1 MLDKGNSGFCT
12 PYGRRRKGFFLVW
25 PLSNRFCG
33 QTLNTREGAFMTD
46 QLLEIGRRLKGL
58 RNIMGIS
65 AEKMAENMKLNVEEY
80 NEHEL
85 GQRDFSFSFL
95 FNAANILGVD
105 VVDIISGETP
115 KLTTCAIVRKG
126 EGYDIMR
133 RGAYDYKHLAF
144 TFSKK
149 KAEPFLVTVEPNE
162 NEEVTLHSHEG
173 QEFNYMLSGK
183 MAFHLDNIVYDLDEG
198 DSVYFDS
205 GIPHAMKA
213 VGAHAAKFIALVM
226 K

>member
-1 MLDKGNSGFCT
+1 
-12 PYGRRRKGFFLVW
+12 
-25 PLSNRFCG
+25 
-33 QTLNTREGAFMTD
+33 MTN
-46 QLLEIGRRLKGL
+46 QLQEIGGRLKGL
-58 RNIMGIS
+58 RNIMDIP
-65 AEKMAENMKLNVEEY
+65 AEKIAEDLKISIKEY
-80 NEHEL
+80 IAYENGE
-85 GQRDFSFSFL
+85 QDFSFSFL

-115 KLTTCAIVRKG
+115 KLTTCALVRKG
-126 EGYDIMR
+126 EGFDITR
-133 RGAYDYKHLAF
+133 RAAYDYKHLAF

-149 KAEPFLVTVEPNE
+149 KAEPFLVTVEPGRE
-162 NEEVTLHSHEG
+162 QEVTLHSHDG

-183 MAFHLDNIVYDLDEG
+183 LEFHLDNIVYELNEG

-213 VGAHAAKFIALVM
+213 IGAEAAKFIALVM

>member
-1 MLDKGNSGFCT
+1 
-12 PYGRRRKGFFLVW
+12 
-25 PLSNRFCG
+25 
-33 QTLNTREGAFMTD
+33 MTD

-58 RNIMGIS
+58 RNIMGFS

-80 NEHEL
+80 NEHER

-105 VVDIISGETP
+105 IVDIISGETP

-133 RGAYDYKHLAF
+133 QDAYDYKHLAF

-149 KAEPFLVTVEPNE
+149 KAEPFLVTVESKKDDA
-162 NEEVTLHSHEG
+162 VDLHSHEG
-173 QEFNYMLSGK
+173 QEFDYILSGK
-183 MAFHLDNIVYDLDEG
+183 MEFHLGDMVNVLNEG
-198 DSVYFDS
+198 DSVYYDS
-205 GIPHAMKA
+205 GVPHAMKA
-213 VGAHAAKFIALVM
+213 AGGEALKFIAVVM

>member
-1 MLDKGNSGFCT
+1 
-12 PYGRRRKGFFLVW
+12 
-25 PLSNRFCG
+25 
-33 QTLNTREGAFMTD
+33 MTN
-46 QLLEIGRRLKGL
+46 QLLEIGDRLKGL
-58 RNIMGIS
+58 RITMDIPK
-65 AEKMAENMKLNVEEY
+65 EKMAEDMKLNTDEY
-80 NEHEL
+80 IAYEN

-115 KLTTCAIVRKG
+115 KLTTCALVRKG
-126 EGYDIMR
+126 EGYNITR
-133 RGAYDYKHLAF
+133 RAAYDYKHLAF

-149 KAEPFLVTVEPNE
+149 KAEPFLVTVEPNKD
-162 NEEVTLHSHEG
+162 EEIILHSHDG
-173 QEFNYMLSGK
+173 QEFNYMLSGT
-183 MAFHLDNIVYDLDEG
+183 MEFHLDNIVYELSEG

-213 VGAHAAKFIALVM
+213 TGVQAAKFIAIVM